1 MRGRLARRDGR
12 RTVSTSTQQYGGEPT
27 TQTATGRGA
36 RARELADLLR
46 SRRDRLQPSDVG
58 LPAGQRRRTKG
69 LRREEVAQLAGV
81 STTYYTFLEQG
92 RDLRPSWEVLEA
104 IGRALRL
111 GPAERAHL
119 HSLGTGTRKAPPR
132 KAAETLPAAVS
143 ALVDRMD
150 PYPAYVTGRYTDVLA
165 SNRAARLLWTDWPAL
180 EPQDRNLLW
189 WMFTDPAARSVLVDW
204 ERATLD
210 QLARFRAA
218 ANKHPDDPSYAALI
232 ERMRNASHD
241 FRTSWPRHEVTPL
254 ASGTTRLRHPVL
266 GEITFAHVVL
276 TLADDPECTLV
287 TFVASEQDQER
298 IAALLTLAPP
308 ADEPGSGAVPGDP
321 VLGLLD
327 RHRAAGEEETR
338 DAERVRALVTM
349 SADPWSRS
357 LPLHLTASALIVHP
371 QSRRVLLRWH
381 QRQQAWLQVG
391 GHGDPGERDAL
402 AIALREAQEET
413 GLADLVPWPDA
424 SLRQV
429 VIVSVPAAPHEPA
442 HEHADIRFVLA
453 TTNPGA
459 ISAESPDAPLRWL
472 TVPEAYELTSEANLR
487 DLLARAERL
496 FGG

>member
-1 MRGRLARRDGR
+1 
-12 RTVSTSTQQYGGEPT
+12 VTSGTQHSSGG
-27 TQTATGRGA
+27 AADHGAAGRGA

-46 SRRDRLQPSDVG
+46 SRRDRLQPADVG

-104 IGRALRL
+104 IARALRL

-119 HSLGTGTRKAPPR
+119 HTLGSGTRKSAPRP
-132 KAAETLPAAVS
+132 AAETLPDAVS
-143 ALVDRMD
+143 ALVGRMD
-150 PYPAYVTGRYTDVLA
+150 PYPAYVTGRYWDVLA

-180 EPQDRNLLW
+180 PPQDRNMLW
-189 WMFTDPAARSVLVDW
+189 WTFTNPAARSVLVDW
-204 ERATLD
+204 EPEALA

-218 ANKHPDDPSYAALI
+218 ADKHPDDPSFTALI
-232 ERMRNASHD
+232 ERLRNASPE
-241 FRTSWPRHEVTPL
+241 FRASWQRHEVAPL
-254 ASGTTRLRHPVL
+254 ASGTKRLRHPVL
-266 GEITFAHVVL
+266 GEMTLTHVVL
-276 TLADDPECTLV
+276 TLADDPEQKLV
-287 TFVASEQDQER
+287 TFAAGEHDQQR
-298 IAALLTLAPP
+298 IAALIAGPSADADGPGTALAGLP
-308 ADEPGSGAVPGDP
+308 
-321 VLGLLD
+321 GLLD
-327 RHRAAGEEETR
+327 RYRADGEEETT
-338 DAERVRALVTM
+338 DVGRVRALMARTQ
-349 SADPWSRS
+349 DPWSRS

-391 GHGDPGERDAL
+391 GHGDPGEHDAL

-424 SLRQV
+424 ALRQV
-429 VIVSVPAAPHEPA
+429 VIVPVPAARHEPA

-453 TTNPGA
+453 TSSPGA
-459 ISAESPDAPLRWL
+459 ITAESPGAPLRWL
-472 TVPEAYELTSEANLR
+472 TVPEANQLTSEANLR

-496 FGG
+496 FAGMSP

>member
-1 MRGRLARRDGR
+1 
-12 RTVSTSTQQYGGEPT
+12 VTSGTQHSSGG
-27 TQTATGRGA
+27 AADHGAAGRGA

-46 SRRDRLQPSDVG
+46 SRRDRLQPADVG

-104 IGRALRL
+104 IARALRL

-119 HSLGTGTRKAPPR
+119 HTLGSGTPKSAPRP
-132 KAAETLPAAVS
+132 AAETLPDAVS
-143 ALVDRMD
+143 ALVGRMD
-150 PYPAYVTGRYTDVLA
+150 PYPAYVTGRYWDVLA

-180 EPQDRNLLW
+180 PPQDRNMLW
-189 WMFTDPAARSVLVDW
+189 WTFTNPAARSVLVDW
-204 ERATLD
+204 EPEALA

-218 ANKHPDDPSYAALI
+218 ADKHPDDPSFTALI
-232 ERMRNASHD
+232 ERLRNASPE
-241 FRTSWPRHEVTPL
+241 FRASWQRHEVAPL
-254 ASGTTRLRHPVL
+254 ASGTKRLRHPVL
-266 GEITFAHVVL
+266 GEMTLTHVVL
-276 TLADDPECTLV
+276 TLADDPEQKLV
-287 TFVASEQDQER
+287 TFAAGEHDQQR
-298 IAALLTLAPP
+298 IAALIAGPSADADGPGTALAGLP
-308 ADEPGSGAVPGDP
+308 
-321 VLGLLD
+321 GLLD
-327 RHRAAGEEETR
+327 RYRADGEEETT
-338 DAERVRALVTM
+338 DVGRVRALMARTQ
-349 SADPWSRS
+349 DPWSRS

-391 GHGDPGERDAL
+391 GHGDPGEHDAL

-424 SLRQV
+424 ALRQV
-429 VIVSVPAAPHEPA
+429 VIVPVPAARHEPA

-453 TTNPGA
+453 TSSPGA
-459 ISAESPDAPLRWL
+459 ITAESPGAPLRWL
-472 TVPEAYELTSEANLR
+472 TVPEANQLTSEANLR

-496 FGG
+496 FAGMSP

>member
-1 MRGRLARRDGR
+1 M
-12 RTVSTSTQQYGGEPT
+12 TSGTQHSSGG
-27 TQTATGRGA
+27 AADHGAAGRGA

-46 SRRDRLQPSDVG
+46 SRRDRLQPADVG

-104 IGRALRL
+104 IARALRL

-119 HSLGTGTRKAPPR
+119 HTLGSGTRKSAPRP
-132 KAAETLPAAVS
+132 AAETLPDAVS
-143 ALVDRMD
+143 ALVGRMD
-150 PYPAYVTGRYTDVLA
+150 PYPAYVTGRYWDVLA

-180 EPQDRNLLW
+180 PPQDRNMLW
-189 WMFTDPAARSVLVDW
+189 WTFTNPAARSVLVDW
-204 ERATLD
+204 EPEALA

-218 ANKHPDDPSYAALI
+218 ADKHPDDPSFTALI
-232 ERMRNASHD
+232 ERLRNASPE
-241 FRTSWPRHEVTPL
+241 FRASWQRHEVAPL
-254 ASGTTRLRHPVL
+254 ASGTKRLRHPVL
-266 GEITFAHVVL
+266 GEMTLTHVVL
-276 TLADDPECTLV
+276 TLADDPEQKLV
-287 TFVASEQDQER
+287 TFAAGEHDQQR
-298 IAALLTLAPP
+298 IAALIAGPSADADGPGTALAGLP
-308 ADEPGSGAVPGDP
+308 
-321 VLGLLD
+321 GLLD
-327 RHRAAGEEETR
+327 RYRADGEEETT
-338 DAERVRALVTM
+338 DVGRVRALMARTQ
-349 SADPWSRS
+349 DPWSRS

-391 GHGDPGERDAL
+391 GHGDPGEHDAL

-424 SLRQV
+424 ALRQV
-429 VIVSVPAAPHEPA
+429 VIVPVPAARHEPA

-453 TTNPGA
+453 TSSPGA
-459 ISAESPDAPLRWL
+459 ITAESPGAPLRWL
-472 TVPEAYELTSEANLR
+472 TVPEANQLTSEANLR

-496 FGG
+496 FAGMSP